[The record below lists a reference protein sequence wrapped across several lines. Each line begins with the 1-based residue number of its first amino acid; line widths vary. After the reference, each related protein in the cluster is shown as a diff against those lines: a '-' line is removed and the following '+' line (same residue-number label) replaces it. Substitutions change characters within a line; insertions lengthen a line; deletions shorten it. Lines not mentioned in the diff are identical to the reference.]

1 MQEKAKARLREF
13 APAARGSTQPRLH
26 LFLHV
31 CTYSFCFL
39 PGIVQLHVNG
49 WIEVSYCMPQKVHK
63 RVNANLFV
71 EPDAV
76 IECMNALRP
85 YHSLLLLQGG
95 NN

>member
-1 MQEKAKARLREF
+1 
-13 APAARGSTQPRLH
+13 
-26 LFLHV
+26 
-31 CTYSFCFL
+31 
-39 PGIVQLHVNG
+39 
-49 WIEVSYCMPQKVHK
+49 MPQKVHK

-95 NN
+95 NK